1 VQISGGE
8 PTLHPEFFAILDAAK
23 RRPIKHLMIN
33 TNGLRI
39 AKEPEFAARL
49 AAYQP
54 GFEVY
59 LQFDSL
65 RDEVHQDLRGARL
78 AEIRL
83 RALEHLNTH
92 DISTTLVVTV
102 KEGLNDHEQVN
113 HRIRALRQPCV
124 RGVSCSSRS
133 WQPGA
138 SRTMIQR
145 AIA

>member
-1 VQISGGE
+1 
-8 PTLHPEFFAILDAAK
+8 
-23 RRPIKHLMIN
+23 MIN

-65 RDEVHQDLRGARL
+65 RDAVHQDLRGARL
-78 AEIRL
+78 ADIRL
-83 RALEHLNTH
+83 RALEHLNAHGHIDDARRDREKGAQRSRTRR
-92 DISTTLVVTV
+92 D
-102 KEGLNDHEQVN
+102 
-113 HRIRALRQPCV
+113 HRIRHAPAV
-124 RGVSCSSRS
+124 RARRDHSSRS
-133 WQPGA
+133 RPPGG
-138 SRTMIQR
+138 SRTTIAR